1 MVTRKGDDNMLY
13 SSSLCSLEAETES
26 FLEPGAR
33 QVASSLVRLPVS
45 SLHSSMVTVN
55 GWTCPAFYVSAWSF
69 NSDPHVYRELTFSH
83 WVIS

>member
-1 MVTRKGDDNMLY
+1 MHTDGRRAWMVTRKGDDNMLY

-45 SLHSSMVTVN
+45 SLHSSMVTVM
-55 GWTCPAFYVSAWSF
+55 GGHAQLFM
-69 NSDPHVYRELTFSH
+69 
-83 WVIS
+83 